1 MEINSV
7 SKRGPNTS
15 SQAAAIAMAGFL
27 TDREAQYTAYA
38 LDELRKVQWATSL
51 ISKVE
56 TNGGINK
63 VMPSLRFEVRYA
75 YALRRQ
81 NIEAQYEYHAGN
93 GDSSVDFRCI
103 GKHEWLIELVSILP
117 SEAGQQAIRDFNPGG
132 KFPDG
137 IEAYEQ
143 TLATNAENPKMSEE
157 GEIILAQQ
165 KIGEKVFS
173 NGQPTKF
180 PVPTNSFHVIVDDM
194 RGMFGIGGA
203 CAQDCDDYLE
213 IAYGA
218 KCLAQRDLPFHRW
231 PTSNGQPIVGLFE
244 QGNPLQSTKY
254 VQERIHFVDFV
265 YEEQYEENEIIERTF
280 WAANPFLLSKDKGHN
295 VRNSHP
301 LYRQNTCG
309 ETARC
314 RGGYDVAAGGD

>member
-7 SKRGPNTS
+7 SKTGPNTS
-15 SQAAAIAMAGFL
+15 SQATDIAMAGFL
-27 TDREAQYTAYA
+27 TEREIKYTAHA
-38 LDELRKVQWATSL
+38 HDKLRKVRWATPL

-63 VMPSLRFEVRYA
+63 IMPSLRLEVRYA
-75 YALRRQ
+75 YALHRQ
-81 NIEAQYEYHAGN
+81 NIEAQYEYQAGE

-117 SEAGQQAIRDFNPGG
+117 SEAGQQAIRNFNPGG
-132 KFPDG
+132 MKLPDG
-137 IEAYEQ
+137 IKAYEQ

-157 GEIILAQQ
+157 GEVILAQQ

-173 NGQPTKF
+173 GGKPTKF
-180 PVPTNSFHVIVDDM
+180 PVPTDSFHVIVADM
-194 RGMFGIGGA
+194 RGMLGIGGG
-203 CAQDCDDYLE
+203 CDQDDYLE

-218 KCLAQRDLPFHRW
+218 KHLAQLGRSSHRW
-231 PTSNGQPIVGLFE
+231 PPPNGQPIVGLFE
-244 QGNPLQSTKY
+244 QGNPLQSAKH

-265 YEEQYEENEIIERTF
+265 CEERYEENEIIEQTF
-280 WAANPFLLSKDKGHN
+280 WVANPFLLSKDKVHN
-295 VRNSHP
+295 VRNNHP

-314 RGGYDVAAGGD
+314 RR